1 MSLTKSDIIQ
11 VPGACLY
18 YQTRGSGPLLLIL
31 QGGDG
36 DADGSDSLV
45 DHLGEHYTVI
55 TYDRR
60 GLSRSKLNE
69 PFEAPC
75 LETHS
80 DDAHR
85 LLAMLATE
93 PVLVFGASMGALIGL
108 DLVARYPEQIRIFV
122 AHEAP
127 TLEPLPDAE
136 RTSAAQA
143 QEEVDEI
150 YRSEGLAAAM
160 KKKLAQSGLNFADRE
175 PDVVLPQPS
184 SYRAANLAFFYA
196 YDAPAAHRYRLDMA
210 ALKKAAAQIVT
221 AGGRTSREMW
231 LYHSAEAL
239 ASQLGTAFVEFP
251 GGHNGYVLH
260 PRAFAERLHD
270 VFDKKQRKAMI

>member
-1 MSLTKSDIIQ
+1 MSLTKSDTIQ

-18 YQTRGSGPLLLIL
+18 YQTQGSGPLLLIL

-36 DADGSDSLV
+36 DADGSMSLA
-45 DHLGEHYTVI
+45 DHLAEHYTVV

-60 GLSRSKLNE
+60 GLSRSKLDE
-69 PFEAPC
+69 PFEAPR

-80 DDAHR
+80 NDAHL
-85 LLAMLATE
+85 LLATLTTE
-93 PVLVFGASMGALIGL
+93 PALVFGASMGALIGL
-108 DLVARYPEQIRIFV
+108 DLVARHPEQIRMFV

-136 RTSAAQA
+136 RASAAQA

-175 PDVVLPQPS
+175 PDVVLPQPGP
-184 SYRAANLAFFYA
+184 YRAANLAFFYA
-196 YDAPAAHRYRLDMA
+196 YDAPSAHRYRLDMA
-210 ALKKAAAQIVT
+210 ALKKAAAQIVIT
-221 AGGRTSREMW
+221 GGRTSREIW